1 MELAFMNPILS
12 PSRGKWH
19 IKTKEDVWQW
29 LWWIQSY
36 LLLDIAPPSIGKNR
50 LKIGSL
56 AQILDC
62 KGIPFEHVSRRL
74 STNGKPR
81 FWALD
86 QSQASI
92 SGYIFSSL
100 FPNGYHFVTIQPII
114 DNLNGKALINT
125 IVTFS
130 NWHSLEYHPTTN
142 GQPLEFN
149 LTSTWLPLDYHLTT
163 TWLPLDCH
171 FTTTWLPLDYY
182 LTSTWLPLEYQLTTT
197 WHLLSVQD

>member
-1 MELAFMNPILS
+1 MDPILS
-12 PSRGKWH
+12 PSRGKWNINSMREELH
-19 IKTKEDVWQW
+19 W
-29 LWWIQSY
+29 LLWIQSNPMGENHILFY
-36 LLLDIAPPSIGKNR
+36 WFDLTPSIGKSR
-50 LKIGSL
+50 LKFGSL
-56 AQILDC
+56 AKILDC

-171 FTTTWLPLDYY
+171 
-182 LTSTWLPLEYQLTTT
+182 LTTT
-197 WHLLSVQD
+197 CVPLDLFDVNLNNSEKVYLAMSL

>member
-163 TWLPLDCH
+163 TWLPLDFH
-171 FTTTWLPLDYY
+171 LTTTWLPL
-182 LTSTWLPLEYQLTTT
+182 LTSTLYPLSTHSGGSAPIT
-197 WHLLSVQD
+197 